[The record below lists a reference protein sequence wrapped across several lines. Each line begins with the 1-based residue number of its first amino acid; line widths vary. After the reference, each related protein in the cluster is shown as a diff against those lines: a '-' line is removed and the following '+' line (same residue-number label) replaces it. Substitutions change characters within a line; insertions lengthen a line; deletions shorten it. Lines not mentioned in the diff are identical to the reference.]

1 MPSAWKS
8 WPARPPLRTGHRRA
22 AGAVLAATVALAVAG
37 CGSDE
42 AEDAGPNGDEVVDV
56 SGAEPVGEELAGS
69 VAPLAQCRDW
79 VKGTKA
85 EKLATIEDIR
95 SQINLED
102 TGIDAPPLTDEEA
115 LDVFNGA
122 CSQEFASGFRLYVL
136 YARAAG
142 FAPLTREP

>member
-1 MPSAWKS
+1 MRS
-8 WPARPPLRTGHRRA
+8 R
-22 AGAVLAATVALAVAG
+22 LAAASLAAVAALAAAG
-37 CGSDE
+37 CGSDNTGE
-42 AEDAGPNGDEVVDV
+42 TAPDDGGVVDI
-56 SGAEPVGEELAGS
+56 SGAEPVGQELAGS

-95 SQINLED
+95 SQINLQD
-102 TGIDAPPLTDEEA
+102 TGIEAPPLTDEEA